1 MEHIEALFQNPTK
14 EYRGKPFWSWNGK
27 LEEAEIRRQI
37 RVLKEMGMGGYFCH
51 SRTGLATEYL
61 GKEWFRLVRAAAE
74 EGEALDMETWLY
86 DEDRWPSGTAGGMVT
101 KDPKYRLHYL
111 RLTIISPAQNTSEF
125 RANFVW
131 DDAVIAVFQ
140 ANTEGLAFTQK
151 AEIPRNMPLPALD
164 TDSLLLFTVEEMASS
179 DFYNGFTY
187 LDTMNEDGVARFMEL
202 THQQYAD
209 NCGDLFGKNIYG
221 MFTDEPHHGAVMC
234 SGGIPNH
241 DSAWITP
248 YPLDLFFQ
256 FEKRF
261 GYDLKPLLPE
271 LFLQYEGKKV
281 SQVKWHYM
289 ELLQQLFL
297 ERFFR
302 PIDKWC
308 RENHLKF
315 TGHALHEDSLTAQ
328 AVMTGSVMRAY
339 AEMENP
345 GVDVLTEHNRNYWIV
360 KQLTSA
366 ARQFDKKQLLSE
378 LYGCTGWQM
387 NFQSHKTVG
396 DWQALL
402 GVNVRCHHLSWY
414 SMKGE
419 SKRDY
424 PASISYQSAWYP
436 EYAYVEDYFSRLH
449 VFGEQGTPI
458 CDLLVLNPVESTWTM
473 IHPGWAHWLDAADG
487 DIRRLQDKYADT
499 FRWLMGA
506 QVDFDYG
513 DEALLKDHGS
523 VVIQEDGRPVLQV
536 GSAVYK
542 QVLITGM
549 ATIRSSTLALLEDFL
564 KAGGSVVYAGE
575 APGYIDALPR
585 DATCLQGAESI
596 SFTEA
601 ALRDRFASLAYAT
614 VTDGEGNPLPEIY
627 VQVKEKDDKVFLF
640 FLNTNR
646 DRGFEQVEISFRDS
660 GSVVQWNPRNGNVV
674 PLGQL
679 AAGDALQVALAPG
692 EEFLCVLKKERVTET
707 ALPQGQWREIE
718 KVALPEHF
726 SYTLGE
732 PNVCVLDMARWAVDG
747 EPWQEAQEI
756 LKVDRAIRSRFGI
769 PWRGGDMVQPWY
781 RQLTKE
787 TAVCRVALAFSFH
800 VGVMP
805 EDALQLAMETPEA
818 FAVTVNGKTLCSTEN
833 TGWWVDHTIRTLDLP
848 VEMLRLGE
856 NVVCLEGDFYPST
869 DLEAIYLLG
878 NFGVD
883 LDGIVKTL
891 TTLPKQLVAGDLRI
905 QGLPF
910 YGAAVNYQ
918 VQVPMVDAGQRVK
931 LRLDGFDAACVKID
945 SKVIA
950 FAPYEVDVTD
960 LAGKMVMLQYVL
972 TRRNTF
978 GPLHEA
984 PALVGG
990 YGPGNFVTEG
1000 EHFYADQYGLLPQ
1013 GMAGKVQ
1020 FVILDRNAEDR

>member
-1 MEHIEALFQNPTK
+1 MEEKALKNIFQNPTK
-14 EYRGKPFWSWNGK
+14 EYRGKPFWSWNGR
-27 LEEAEIRRQI
+27 LEETELRRQI
-37 RVLKEMGMGGYFCH
+37 HVLKDMGMGGFFCH

-61 GKEWFRLVRAAAE
+61 GEEWFRLVRAAAE
-74 EGEALDMETWLY
+74 EGEALNMETWLY

-101 KDPKYRLHYL
+101 KEPQYRLHYL
-111 RLTIISPAQNTSEF
+111 RLTVISPTQNTPEF
-125 RANFVW
+125 RDDFAW
-131 DDAVIAVFQ
+131 DDAVVAVFQ
-140 ANTEGLAFTQK
+140 ADVEGLAFTTK
-151 AEIPRNMPLPALD
+151 TEIARNTSLPALE

-187 LDTMNEDGVARFMEL
+187 LDTMNEEAVARFMEL
-202 THQQYAD
+202 THEKYKA
-209 NCGDLFGKNIYG
+209 NCGDLFGNNIYG

-234 SGGIPNH
+234 SSGIPNH

-248 YPLDLFFQ
+248 YPLDLFLQ

-271 LFLQYEGKKV
+271 LFLQYEGRKV

-297 ERFFR
+297 ERYFR

-308 RENHLKF
+308 REHNLKF
-315 TGHALHEDSLTAQ
+315 TGHTLHEDSLTAQ

-339 AEMENP
+339 AEMESP

-366 ARQFDKKQLLSE
+366 ARQFNKKQLLSE

-387 NFQSHKTVG
+387 NFQSHKAVG

-424 PASISYQSAWYP
+424 PASISYQSAWYQ

-473 IHPGWAHWLDAADG
+473 IHPGWAHWLDASAPE
-487 DIRRLQDKYADT
+487 IRQLQDRYADT

-513 DEALLKDHGS
+513 DEALLKDHGR
-523 VVIQEDGRPVLQV
+523 VLVQEDGTPLLQV

-549 ATIRSSTLALLEDFL
+549 ATIRSSTLALLEDFI
-564 KAGGSVVYAGE
+564 KIGGSVVYAGE
-575 APGYIDALPR
+575 APGYLDALPS
-585 DATCLQGAESI
+585 DNTYLPGAETI
-596 SFTEA
+596 AFTET
-601 ALRDRFASLAYAT
+601 ALRKRFASLAYVT
-614 VTDGEGNPLPEIY
+614 VTDSAGNPLPEIY
-627 VQVKEKDDKVFLF
+627 VQVKEKDDCVYLF

-646 DRGFEQVEISFRDS
+646 DRGFEQIKISLRDS
-660 GSVVQWNPRNGNVV
+660 GSVEQWNPRNGNVV
-674 PLGQL
+674 SLGQL
-679 AAGDALQVALAPG
+679 VAGDALEISMARGQ
-692 EEFLCVLKKERVTET
+692 EFLCVLKKQAIAKTDLAKENWMVVEEV
-707 ALPQGQWREIE
+707 G
-718 KVALPEHF
+718 LPEHF
-726 SYTLGE
+726 SYTLNE

-747 EPWQEAQEI
+747 EQWQETQEI
-756 LKVDRAIRSRFGI
+756 LKVDRAIRSRFAI
-769 PWRGGDMVQPWY
+769 PWRGGEMVQPWY

-787 TAVCRVALAFSFH
+787 TAVCKVALEFSFY
-800 VGVMP
+800 VKNMP
-805 EDALQLAMETPEA
+805 EGLLQLAMETPEA
-818 FAVTVNGKTLCSTEN
+818 FAVTVNGKKLCSTEN

-848 VEMLRLGE
+848 VAMIRLGE
-856 NVVCLEGDFYPST
+856 NVICLEGDFYPST

-878 NFGVD
+878 NFGVM
-883 LDGIVKTL
+883 LDGIDKTL
-891 TTLPKQLVAGDLRI
+891 TTLPKQLVAGDLRT

-910 YGAAVNYQ
+910 YGAGVKYQ
-918 VQVPMVDAGQRVK
+918 VQVPEISAGQRVK
-931 LRLDGFDAACVKID
+931 LRLDGFDGACVKID
-945 SKVIA
+945 SKVVA
-950 FAPYEVDVTD
+950 FAPYQVDVTE
-960 LAGKMVMLQYVL
+960 LAGKEVTLEYSL

-1000 EHFYADQYGLLPQ
+1000 EHFYAEQYGLLPQ
-1013 GMAGKVQ
+1013 GMTGYVCFCIEEK
-1020 FVILDRNAEDR
+1020 EK